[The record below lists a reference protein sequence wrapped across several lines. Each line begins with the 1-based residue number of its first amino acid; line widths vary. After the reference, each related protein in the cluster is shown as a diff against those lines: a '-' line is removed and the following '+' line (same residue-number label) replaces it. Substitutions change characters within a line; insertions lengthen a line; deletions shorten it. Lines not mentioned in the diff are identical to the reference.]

1 MPDIHVLL
9 VDDEEDFLR
18 PLGKRLARRSV
29 AVSKAYSGP
38 EALEFLRTNQVDVV
52 VMDMRMPGMD
62 GLETLQAIKGR
73 HPSQEVIML
82 TGLASLEAALQG
94 MEYGAFDYLMK
105 PIDIEELLFKI
116 EDAYKQ
122 KTLRKE

>member
-1 MPDIHVLL
+1 MPEIRVLL

-18 PLGKRLARRSV
+18 PLAKRLARRSV
-29 AVSKAYSGP
+29 AVSKAHSGS

-62 GLETLQAIKGR
+62 GLEMLQAIKAR
-73 HPSQEVIML
+73 YPSQEVIML

-94 MEYGAFDYLMK
+94 MECGAFDYLMK

-122 KTLRKE
+122 KTLRKD